1 MSLLILT
8 LFFISCGDQ
17 AIFPSIEFD
26 SCFAD
31 YTDKQELTERVD
43 QLSQSIIEEQPNY
56 PIIAIVG
63 CMNYQL
69 GKREEAEQFLNQV
82 FYDAKDVKTKGMAA
96 AALGLIY
103 LKERRHSEIKP
114 YIEAAS
120 KHHLGRWMIVLHY
133 IDYYR
138 ETDNLEHLQNA
149 IQYMERK
156 NKSEGTT
163 DASERFLERIQD
175 VHKMAENCSSLD
187 TDASNPSCRK
197 VDFREE
203 KISLFAHVN
212 GFLTMLLKEEPFNID
227 QHDNDSDSSSAASL
241 AMN

>member
-1 MSLLILT
+1 MSLFILT
-8 LFFISCGDQ
+8 FFFISCEDQ
-17 AIFPSIEFD
+17 AVFPSISFD

-31 YTDKQELTERVD
+31 YKDKQELNERVD
-43 QLSQSIIEEQPNY
+43 QLSLSIIEEQPNY

-69 GKREEAEQFLNQV
+69 GKREQSEQFLNQA
-82 FYDAKDVKTKGMAA
+82 FYDSEDVKTKGMAA

-114 YIEAAS
+114 YIKAGSE
-120 KHHLGRWMIVLHY
+120 HHLGRWMIVLYY

-138 ETDNLEHLQNA
+138 ETDNLEYLQNA
-149 IQYMERK
+149 VQYMEKK
-156 NKSEGTT
+156 NNSEGAT
-163 DASERFLERIQD
+163 DASKRFLKRIQD
-175 VHKMAENCSSLD
+175 VHKMAENCSTLD
-187 TDASNPSCRK
+187 TDASNASCSK

-203 KISLFAHVN
+203 KVSLFAHVN
-212 GFLTMLLKEEPFNID
+212 GFLTMLLKDEPFNTD
-227 QHDNDSDSSSAASL
+227 GHDNSDTAV

>member
-1 MSLLILT
+1 M
-8 LFFISCGDQ
+8 DQ
-17 AIFPSIEFD
+17 AVFPSIIFD

-31 YTDKQELTERVD
+31 YEDKQELTEKIE

-69 GKREEAEQFLNQV
+69 GKREESEQFLSQV
-82 FYDAKDVKTKGMAA
+82 FHEAEDVKTKGMAA

-120 KHHLGRWMIVLHY
+120 GHHLGRWMIVLYY

-138 ETDNLEHLQNA
+138 ETDNLEYLQNA
-149 IQYMERK
+149 AQYMEKK
-156 NKSEGTT
+156 NNSEGAT
-163 DASERFLERIQD
+163 DASERFLKRIQD
-175 VHKMAENCSSLD
+175 VHEIAENCSTLD
-187 TDASNPSCRK
+187 TDTSNPSCRK

-203 KISLFAHVN
+203 KVSLFAHVN
-212 GFLTMLLKEEPFNID
+212 GFLTMLLKNEPFNTD
-227 QHDNDSDSSSAASL
+227 APNNSDTAV